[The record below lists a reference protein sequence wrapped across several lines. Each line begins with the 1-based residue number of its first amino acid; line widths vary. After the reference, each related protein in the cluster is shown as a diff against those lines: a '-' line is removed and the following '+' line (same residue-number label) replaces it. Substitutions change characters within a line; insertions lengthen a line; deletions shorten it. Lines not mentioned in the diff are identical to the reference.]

1 MIKQVLLAS
10 MTGLFAVTAGAADI
24 QLPAPVQT
32 GGTPLMTAIGARRS
46 ERSFDATHSLSPQTL
61 SDLLWAT
68 WGISSPDGRR
78 TVPTARNL
86 QNIDLYVALGDG
98 VYLYQA
104 AQNKLQKITDN
115 DVRPLLAGQQTF
127 ALSAPVHLLFVAE
140 PDEMGWAAMHAGSMY
155 QNAGLFCAAKHLSA
169 VVRGMIDREALHQA
183 LNLSEKQRVLVEL
196 AVGYKPVTQ

>member
-10 MTGLFAVTAGAADI
+10 ITGLFAVTAGAADI

-32 GGTPLMTAIGARRS
+32 GGAPLMTAIGARRS

-86 QNIDLYVALGDG
+86 QNID
-98 VYLYQA
+98 VYG
-104 AQNKLQKITDN
+104 
-115 DVRPLLAGQQTF
+115 R
-127 ALSAPVHLLFVAE
+127 S
-140 PDEMGWAAMHAGSMY
+140 
-155 QNAGLFCAAKHLSA
+155 
-169 VVRGMIDREALHQA
+169 
-183 LNLSEKQRVLVEL
+183 
-196 AVGYKPVTQ
+196 VTAFIFIRQLKTSCKK